1 MMSAIADCTLV
12 PVEGGPH
19 SIAWR
24 YSDEVNAALLR
35 FLCEN
40 SSFDPPHLL
49 PLQFCARQY
58 AVFARIGVTQSG
70 RCSELDAG
78 PVEVNINFWRSS

>member
-35 FLCEN
+35 FL
-40 SSFDPPHLL
+40 
-49 PLQFCARQY
+49 
-58 AVFARIGVTQSG
+58 
-70 RCSELDAG
+70 SED
-78 PVEVNINFWRSS
+78 S